1 MYLYETKSKREYVKS
16 KGEFV
21 LLSVYIKKMQKKM
34 KIKGGFFKCFG
45 LNCKNPKRSINR
57 PTVTA
62 DLGFLDTTQVDGEI
76 RPAPNNTSYNDDV
89 WVSRISNTHN
99 KLYYY
104 NTETGETRWTLPP
117 GLNVHVPSNRR
128 SEGKDLNYFDVSTG
142 KQFKQLPDKY
152 KKIKPYK
159 GSVKSKV
166 REFEKLK
173 I

>member
-1 MYLYETKSKREYVKS
+1 MYLYETKRQTRICKEQRRICVIIGIYQENAEKNEN
-16 KGEFV
+16 KGR
-21 LLSVYIKKMQKKM
+21 
-34 KIKGGFFKCFG
+34 FFKCFG

-128 SEGKDLNYFDVSTG
+128 FEGKDFIYFDVSTG

-152 KKIKPYK
+152 KEIEPYS

-166 REFEKLK
+166 RKFEKLT